1 MLSFIRKV
9 RFGWVLLFMIAC
21 VKTEIIPE
29 LLEPKLSITKPANSV
44 ITLGNSLILAATY
57 TDDQGQNRSNEIQW
71 AARNAAIASVK
82 NGSVTAL
89 STGQTWI
96 VATVANLRDSVL
108 VSVVEDQT
116 KAAKVE
122 IVTMISGSLK
132 PTETRML
139 QARVL
144 NGLGQT
150 VGNVPISWQSSNTS
164 VATVDQAG
172 NVVAISTGS
181 AQIVAKAGALQSVPL
196 VIEVANDIQTRTGN
210 FSGSGGYSVSGTASL
225 KKNGT
230 ALELSFGNN
239 FMASNGPMLGVFL
252 AKNAS
257 GSLSSG
263 NSIKVADLKSNS
275 GGQSYPL
282 PSGIAINDYNYVV
295 IYCIP
300 FNVRFGTALLN

>member
-1 MLSFIRKV
+1 MV
-9 RFGWVLLFMIAC
+9 RLVCKFTFGWGLFMLFAC

-29 LLEPKLSITKPANSV
+29 LLDPRLSITKPANS
-44 ITLGNSLILAATY
+44 ILTLGNSLTLTAIY
-57 TDDQGQNRSNEIQW
+57 TDEQGQNRSSEIQW
-71 AARNAAIASVK
+71 ASRSAAIASVN
-82 NGSVTAL
+82 NGNVFAL
-89 STGQTWI
+89 GAGQTWI

-108 VSVVEDQT
+108 ISVIEDPT

-122 IVTMISGSLK
+122 IITATTGSMK
-132 PTETRML
+132 PAETRVL
-139 QARVL
+139 QARVA

-150 VGNVPISWQSSNTS
+150 LSNIPITWQSSNTS
-164 VATVDQAG
+164 VATIDQAG
-172 NVVAISTGS
+172 NLVAVSTGNT
-181 AQIVAKAGALQSVPL
+181 QIVAKAAALQSVPL
-196 VIEVANDIQTRTGN
+196 VIEVAEDIQSRTGN
-210 FSGSGGYSVSGTASL
+210 FSGSGGYSVAGTATL
-225 KKNGT
+225 KKNGSV
-230 ALELSFGNN
+230 LELSFGNN

-257 GSLSSG
+257 GSLSSN

-275 GGQSYPL
+275 GGQTYPV